1 MKRNILAIAISAVA
15 VLGALWL
22 VHDVRRGAEA
32 GSPPATETGADAMPL
47 LTSAPT
53 QKPDRAQELLDGMTL
68 EEKVWQMLYVFP
80 QHVCGENT
88 CADEAVWRE
97 ALQKY
102 PAGGF
107 VLNSDNMSS
116 PEQLRA
122 TVRCIKA
129 GSAITPFVGVDEE
142 GGSVARLAYTL
153 GVTTDFKPMFTY
165 RELGA
170 DGAFANAQIIAGD
183 AASFGFNQDFAPVA
197 DVWTNA
203 ENTVIGKRAY
213 SSDPEEAAEL
223 VAAAVRGFTSGGVIA
238 TLKHFPGHGD
248 TQEDSHYA
256 AAHSAKT
263 LDELRGCEMLPFESG
278 IAAGAGMVMTGHIT
292 MDAIDPD
299 VPATLSGKI
308 VTELLRGE
316 LGWDGV
322 VITDSFTMAA
332 IAERY
337 DPARAAVMAIEAG
350 CDIILGAADPQS
362 AAAAIAESVSPE
374 RIDESVLR
382 ILRLK
387 LGSGVIE

>member
-1 MKRNILAIAISAVA
+1 M
-15 VLGALWL
+15 LGALYL
-22 VHDVRRGAEA
+22 VHDARSGAPA
-32 GSPPATETGADAMPL
+32 GETPPPEV
-47 LTSAPT
+47 SAAPAPEPT
-53 QKPDRAQELLDGMTL
+53 PEPTPEPDRAQELLDGMTP

-88 CADEAVWRE
+88 CTDEAVWRE
-97 ALQKY
+97 ALEKY

-122 TVRCIKA
+122 TVQCIKD

-142 GGSVARLAYTL
+142 GGRVARLAYTL

-165 RELGA
+165 RELGE
-170 DGAFANAQIIAGD
+170 DCAFANAQIIAGD
-183 AASFGFNQDFAPVA
+183 IASFGFNQDFAPVA
-197 DVWTNA
+197 DVWTNE
-203 ENTVIGKRAY
+203 ENTVIGQRAY
-213 SSDPEEAAEL
+213 SSDPEEAASL

-263 LDELRGCEMLPFESG
+263 LDELRACEMLPFESG

-308 VTELLRGE
+308 VTDLLRGE

-332 IAERY
+332 ITERY
-337 DPARAAVMAIEAG
+337 DPAQAAVMAIEAG
-350 CDIILGAADPQS
+350 CDIILGPADPQS
-362 AAAAIAESVSPE
+362 VAAAILESVSPE

-387 LGSGVIE
+387 LESGIIE